1 MASYGKLRTTTIL
14 GQAGT
19 TWYVQLWKKDYVGDS
34 SSINLGGE
42 GFEIKWSGQ
51 GDTRDTQFLN
61 SECVLD
67 VYAENTTDEDLIY
80 DIFSKGD
87 RAYYIRIYKNGEAS
101 SDIWW
106 FGWVN
111 PSFSKIENTPFPYKV
126 NIKATDSIG
135 TFSKRSYDVLSSVNY
150 GLLER
155 VNTHIKDFGDKMGL
169 YDLSD
174 NLLSD
179 GTFPL
184 PNVNWAYS
192 SSWSIPTGGGQID
205 YDGLASSTLRQSI
218 TPITQGDNITFS
230 ITILNLAEGEV
241 ASIAITNQ
249 NGDVMLQETSSVY
262 LNFSTNGNHIVSG
275 ASLESATQIKLQPW
289 GGSTVSFSVTDVVV
303 LNGTDSNASPCPI
316 ENHWFQTSIDWWRD
330 GDAYQSDDPFY
341 LYRTSKAAYI
351 KKPDEDPQ
359 MYKEYDVLKGA
370 LKTFNTTCV
379 LSEGK
384 YNFIQPNNWMG
395 NTNGWT
401 RVYQY
406 DVGGDNRDT
415 TASTL
420 VNLLSVNQTDATI
433 LAGSSITFEP
443 SFKEVVAN
451 YKRIPDLVV
460 LISNENTNTA
470 LNLGYIDAAA
480 GSIEFKLSGTHNQT
494 YLTSTVGSNLPSGYE
509 VPNWGI
515 ETSVNIDISITDGT
529 NTYYLD
535 WSGTSSNSSTSIG
548 TWSLTNNL
556 CSAVCGYSYP
566 NSETG
571 ANPTNDPTVS
581 YPTRS
586 TRIGEYWEM
595 VSHFIQTVR
604 TTAAPPISGVLS
616 VQMNGLSFIRR
627 YNESTGSLE
636 LMPIT
641 MGPESYVTILNADS
655 HIQSIE
661 ISDAENSVN
670 HVNFSASQNT
680 NISEES
686 FDLGNVTVGSP
697 IPGEDY
703 TLNQFNIAHDLS
715 GEVRYVSDGFRRG
728 NSGNYSSVTQLLVDE
743 FLQLQVEPLEILQAE
758 IFSSTISPTKLLKY
772 SINDDG
778 SYNYYAFM
786 GGSFSPRDETMN
798 GEWYKVSASATVIQE
813 EDDPSFSPLPPNTN
827 YLLSN
832 FKSETNTLLN
842 ENSLGVTST
851 EYVSGT
857 SINKIDFNG
866 TLRGKIYDGQK
877 LSLQRYTGNSFMIVE
892 VDGDQAIGLSAI
904 DIQSITPDI
913 TIPIGSTL
921 SVLTYDLSNVITP
934 GTATPNLYKGVTET
948 AIYIKAQDFNMWNKT
963 GYNSYT
969 RDDLGSVQPSGYATR
984 TEVYASTFIPIG
996 YKVTAVDVYSSQNRT
1011 LATFTS
1017 RIISDTTVAQGTG
1030 TANTTITLATP
1041 WVSVLAEYFIIS
1053 YEIGAST
1060 DEIYGAK
1067 LTIIEVP

>member
-19 TWYVQLWKKDYVGDS
+19 TWYVQLWKKEYTGAS
-34 SSINLGGE
+34 SDMTLSGQ

-51 GDTRDTQFLN
+51 GGTRDAQFLN

-67 VYAENTTDEDLIY
+67 MYAENTTDEDLIY

-87 RAYYIRIYKNGEAS
+87 RAYYIRIYKNGESS

-111 PSFSKIENTPFPYKV
+111 PSFSKIENAPFPYKV

-150 GLLER
+150 GLIER

-192 SSWSIPTGGGQID
+192 SSWSIPSGGGSID
-205 YDGLASSTLRQSI
+205 YDGGSGTLRQSI

-262 LNFSTNGNHIVSG
+262 LDFSTNGNHIVSG
-275 ASLESATQIKLQPW
+275 ASLEDATEIKLQPQ
-289 GGSTVSFSVTDVVV
+289 SSATVSFSVTDIVV

-316 ENHWFQTSIDWWRD
+316 ENDWFQTSIDWWRD
-330 GDAYQSDDPFY
+330 GDTYQSDDPFY

-351 KKPDEDPQ
+351 KKPEESPQ
-359 MYKEYDVLKGA
+359 KYKEYDVLKGV

-443 SFKEVVAN
+443 SFKEVTAN
-451 YKRIPDLVV
+451 HKQTSNLVV
-460 LISNENTNTA
+460 LIQNVDANTA
-470 LNLGYIDAAA
+470 LNLGYIDASA
-480 GSIEFKLSGTHNQT
+480 GSMEIKLSGTHT
-494 YLTSTVGSNLPSGYE
+494 DKYLTSVIAANLPSGYE

-515 ETSVNIDISITDGT
+515 EATVNIDISITDGT
-529 NTYYLD
+529 NTYYLN
-535 WSGTSSNSSTSIG
+535 WSGNSTNSSTSIG

-556 CSAVCGYSYP
+556 CTAVCGYNYP
-566 NSETG
+566 DSEAG
-571 ANPTNDPTVS
+571 ANPTNDPTAT

-586 TRIGEYWEM
+586 TRVGEYWYM
-595 VSHFIQTVR
+595 VSNFIQTVR
-604 TTAAPPISGVLS
+604 TYTAPPISGVLS
-616 VQMNGLSFIRR
+616 IQMNALSSIRR
-627 YNESTGSLE
+627 YNESTGSTQF
-636 LMPIT
+636 MPFSMSI
-641 MGPESYVTILNADS
+641 ESRSTVLNADS

-661 ISDAENSVN
+661 VSENEPGAMVYT
-670 HVNFSASQNT
+670 ASQNT

-686 FDLGNVTVGSP
+686 FDLGDITVGSP
-697 IPGEDY
+697 IVGE
-703 TLNQFNIAHDLS
+703 TTVLNQFNIAYTLA

-728 NSGNYSSVTQLLVDE
+728 NSGDYSNVTQLLVDE

-813 EDDPSFSPLPPNTN
+813 EDSSSFSPLPPNTS

-877 LSLQRYTGNSFMIVE
+877 LSLQRYAGNSFMIVE

-921 SVLTYDLSNVITP
+921 SVLTYDLSNVITGGSSVAAPQTDKIDLTSAQYQALGGTPITLIAAP
-934 GTATPNLYKGVTET
+934 GTGKVIVPISIYIYARRTSTET
-948 AIYIKAQDFNMWNKT
+948 SSRDLYIGDTTSTSSGSYYTYIRDFMNNET
-963 GYNSYT
+963 G
-969 RDDLGSVQPSGYATR
+969 
-984 TEVYASTFIPIG
+984 
-996 YKVTAVDVYSSQNRT
+996 NRT
-1011 LATFTS
+1011 YVAPPTKGE
-1017 RIISDTTVAQGTG
+1017 IAQGTLANRRLQIYSNG
-1030 TANTTITLATP
+1030 TLNGDIA
-1041 WVSVLAEYFIIS
+1041 
-1053 YEIGAST
+1053 
-1060 DEIYGAK
+1060 
-1067 LTIIEVP
+1067 LTVYVTYQIMDI